1 MPLRFPFS
9 TSFSKKSFSKENL
22 ATNQEVI
29 EKSKTISNENI
40 NSQIAHFNSEFIRV
54 YETKYRAL
62 LQSIGSTFETLEMA
76 TAQEADRLLNL
87 SVNPKTQTKKK
98 KLKNEDNGDKI

>member
-1 MPLRFPFS
+1 M
-9 TSFSKKSFSKENL
+9 

-62 LQSIGSTFETLEMA
+62 LQSIGSTFETLELESMRD
-76 TAQEADRLLNL
+76 ADRLLNIGVK
-87 SVNPKTQTKKK
+87 SKIKTKKK
-98 KLKNEDNGDKI
+98 QKKSNSK